1 VAMSRARL
9 LLALPVIAFA
19 CADSTSSNPAR
30 VHYAGTLDVDI
41 RGSVDVVLAQSGD
54 QAIDVTLSGWKDG
67 YGLFDPGAPLTATGR
82 IDRFP
87 ESPGW
92 EVYSARFATREP
104 VLTGPCG
111 AQSVSLVVSLA
122 RRDGNARV
130 AGSVTAYCGAD
141 QYAGIPARV
150 FRVTGLA
157 GRT

>member
-1 VAMSRARL
+1 MNKAPL
-9 LLALPVIAFA
+9 LLALPIIAFA
-19 CADSTSSNPAR
+19 CADSTRANPAR
-30 VHYAGTLDVDI
+30 AHYTGTLDVDI
-41 RGSVDVVLAQSGD
+41 RGSVDVVLAQSGE

-67 YGLFDPGAPLTATGR
+67 YGLFDPQKPLTATGR

-92 EVYSARFATREP
+92 ELYSARFAAAP
-104 VLTGPCG
+104 AVPTGPCG
-111 AQSVSLVVSLA
+111 AQPVSLAVSLA

-157 GRT
+157 GPT